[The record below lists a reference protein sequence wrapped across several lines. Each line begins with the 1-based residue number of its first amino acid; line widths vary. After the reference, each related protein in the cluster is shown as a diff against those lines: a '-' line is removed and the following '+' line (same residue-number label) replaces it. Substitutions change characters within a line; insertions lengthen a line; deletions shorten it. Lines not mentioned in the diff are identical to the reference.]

1 MKEHTTTYE
10 SVEERLKNKTF
21 SEWTDQDV
29 FDRYVAYGDD
39 KELDEPNVQNLL
51 IEHGYIDE
59 LINLVDNVIY
69 EESIIKKIL
78 NSEAIKKEKYIIRKG
93 KIKNIVFSENIDLPN
108 DFVDVTLTFIE
119 NKTSTLIIK
128 DLCYLPNKEDY
139 LKNIEKYAE
148 KIIVISEF
156 KNDIERK
163 ICALK
168 GL

>member
-1 MKEHTTTYE
+1 MNNITITYE
-10 SVEERLKNKTF
+10 SVEERLKNKPF

-29 FDRYVAYGDD
+29 FDRYVAYSDD

-59 LINLVDNVIY
+59 LINLADNVIY
-69 EESIIKKIL
+69 DESIVKKIL
-78 NSEAIKKEKYIIRKG
+78 NSEAIEKYIVRKG
-93 KIKNIVFSENIDLPN
+93 KIKNIVFSENIDLSN

>member
-1 MKEHTTTYE
+1 MNNITITYE
-10 SVEERLKNKTF
+10 SVEERLKNKPF

-29 FDRYVAYGDD
+29 FDRYVAYSDD

-59 LINLVDNVIY
+59 LINLADNVIY
-69 EESIIKKIL
+69 DESIVKKIL
-78 NSEAIKKEKYIIRKG
+78 NSEAIEKYIVRKG

-128 DLCYLPNKEDY
+128 DLCYLPNKEDF